1 MKTPFA
7 LFILLAASATATAAP
22 HSLLVEVQ
30 PRFANAPLMFD
41 AMTNVT
47 AAGQTVSVTRLDF
60 LLSNIALR
68 RADGT
73 WFTLTN
79 RFGYISGRERRTMVA
94 LPSLPPGDYGRIR
107 FHVGVPE
114 RENHANPGALAASH
128 PLNPNVN
135 GLHGSWQGG
144 YVFFALEGIWG
155 ADRGYSYHIATD
167 RRLATVELPLAL
179 KLEGDDTLRLV
190 SSAGSRVHRR
200 QPALQL
206 RSRRSRRH
214 AQCDAVV
221 QSRVEKCLLLG
232 RPRAQPSRASAP
244 THREPH

>member
-128 PLNPNVN
+128 PLN
-135 GLHGSWQGG
+135 LRQHRMQRQ
-144 YVFFALEGIWG
+144 
-155 ADRGYSYHIATD
+155 DRLASRNCRPQNAQCSVAAIATWLQG
-167 RRLATVELPLAL
+167 RLALST
-179 KLEGDDTLRLV
+179 
-190 SSAGSRVHRR
+190 
-200 QPALQL
+200 
-206 RSRRSRRH
+206 
-214 AQCDAVV
+214 
-221 QSRVEKCLLLG
+221 
-232 RPRAQPSRASAP
+232 
-244 THREPH
+244 